1 MSYVGEPL
9 ELNPKVR
16 TNNFISQAS
25 NININM
31 FRSFEVYMLVGTLF
45 QWSRIWGFTQR
56 ISISDFLQSVSFSS

>member
-31 FRSFEVYMLVGTLF
+31 FRSFEVYILIGTLF
-45 QWSRIWGFTQR
+45 QWSRIWGFTQC

>member
-9 ELNPKVR
+9 ELNPKVQ
-16 TNNFISQAS
+16 TDNFISQAS

-45 QWSRIWGFTQR
+45 QWSRICGFTQH
-56 ISISDFLQSVSFSS
+56 ISISDFL